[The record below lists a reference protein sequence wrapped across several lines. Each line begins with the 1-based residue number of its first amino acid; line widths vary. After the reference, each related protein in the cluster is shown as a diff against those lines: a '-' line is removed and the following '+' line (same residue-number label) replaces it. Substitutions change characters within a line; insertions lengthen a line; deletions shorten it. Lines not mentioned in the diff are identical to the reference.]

1 MSGARKGWC
10 PSLSAPM
17 ATGDG
22 LLARLSPRLGLLSP
36 AQLAG
41 IAEAARRHGSGQ
53 IEITIRGNM
62 QIRGLT
68 QQSAS
73 MLADAVA
80 ALAIEAEPAPEI
92 RVSPTAALSGD
103 DALIAMA
110 ADVRDS
116 LAAAGVTGRLAPK
129 FAITIDDD
137 RQPTLSRLSADVRLC
152 RLAAGQWLVAAAG
165 DARTATVLG
174 QGDRQAALAAVI
186 ALGRTIADF
195 KPDARA
201 RDLSLHALQTAA
213 HGLSP
218 SATAPDEAY
227 GLIGRF
233 TLKSG
238 ASAFGVALP
247 FGQTEADSLAA
258 FARALGRHAAICLA
272 PGHGMLIASF
282 GDTGVA
288 DIAVASAA
296 SDAGMISD
304 SDDPRLRIQACAGA
318 PACGSGYL
326 ETRALA
332 REMADSDMP
341 AGMSFYVAGC
351 AKQCARPATPHLAVV
366 GGESGASIQGVE
378 TIVSD
383 PYRRYLRGL
392 ARRFAVSRSLS
403 A

>member
-41 IAEAARRHGSGQ
+41 IAEAARRHGNGQ
-53 IEITIRGNM
+53 IEITVRGNM

-68 QQSAS
+68 RQSAS
-73 MLADAVA
+73 LLADAIS
-80 ALAIEAEPAPEI
+80 ALGIEAEPSPEI

-103 DALIAMA
+103 DALVAMA
-110 ADVRDS
+110 ADIRDG

-129 FAITIDDD
+129 FAIVVDDD
-137 RQPTLSRLSADVRLC
+137 GQPTLSRLSADVRLC
-152 RLAAGQWLVAAAG
+152 RLAAGRWLVAAAG
-165 DARTATVLG
+165 DAYNATALG
-174 QGDRQAALAAVI
+174 QGDRQTALAAAI
-186 ALGRTIADF
+186 ALGKTIADF
-195 KPDARA
+195 KPNARA
-201 RDLSLHALQTAA
+201 RDLSLHELQAAAL
-213 HGLSP
+213 GLSP
-218 SATAPDEAY
+218 SAATPDEPCE
-227 GLIGRF
+227 LVGRM

-247 FGQTEADSLAA
+247 FGQTEADNLGA
-258 FARALGRHAAICLA
+258 FARALDPHAAICLA
-272 PGHGMLIASF
+272 PAHGMLIA
-282 GDTGVA
+282 GVA
-288 DIAVASAA
+288 DIALPARK
-296 SDAGMISD
+296 AGMILD
-304 SDDPRLRIQACAGA
+304 RGDPRLRIQACAGA
-318 PACGSGYL
+318 PACASGYL

-332 REMADSDMP
+332 REMAGGDMP

-351 AKQCARPATPHLAVV
+351 AKQCAKPATPHLAVV
-366 GGESGASIQGVE
+366 GSESAASIEGAE

-392 ARRFAVSRSLS
+392 SRRFAVPRSLS

>member
-41 IAEAARRHGSGQ
+41 IAGAARRHGSGQ

-68 QQSAS
+68 QQSAPL
-73 MLADAVA
+73 LADAVA

-92 RVSPTAALSGD
+92 RVSPISALGGD
-103 DALIAMA
+103 DTLIAMA
-110 ADVRDS
+110 ADVRYS

-129 FAITIDDD
+129 FAIAIDDD
-137 RQPTLSRLSADVRLC
+137 RQPTLSRLPADVRLC

-174 QGDRQAALAAVI
+174 QGDRQAALAAVV
-186 ALGRTIADF
+186 ALGKTIADF

-201 RDLSLHALQTAA
+201 RDLSLYELQAAA

-218 SATAPDEAY
+218 SVATPEEAH
-227 GLIGRF
+227 GLIGRV

-238 ASAFGVALP
+238 ANAFGVALP
-247 FGQTEADSLAA
+247 FGQTDADSLAA
-258 FARALGRHAAICLA
+258 FARALGSHAAICLA
-272 PGHGMLIASF
+272 PGHGMLIA
-282 GDTGVA
+282 GVA
-288 DIAVASAA
+288 DITVASAA
-296 SDAGMISD
+296 GDVGMILD
-304 SDDPRLRIQACAGA
+304 GDDPRLRIQACAGA

-326 ETRALA
+326 ETRAFA

-351 AKQCARPATPHLAVV
+351 AKQCARPAMPHLAVV